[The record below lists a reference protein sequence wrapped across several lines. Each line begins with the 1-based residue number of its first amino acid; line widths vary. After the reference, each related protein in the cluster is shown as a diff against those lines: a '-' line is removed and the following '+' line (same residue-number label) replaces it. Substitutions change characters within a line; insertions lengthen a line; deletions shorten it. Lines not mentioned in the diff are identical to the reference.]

1 MSNFLII
8 GSGISGCTAGLELAQ
23 LGHSVKILESSPFIG
38 GKVLTYCCKATD
50 ECSRCGICI
59 AHTQIHDALH
69 HTNVEI
75 IPGAVVESFSNDGE
89 KASVKVVDSN
99 PKVSYEKCTACDA
112 CVQACPAQCI
122 SKYNRG
128 ELVQYVIDYTNC
140 LLHKGE
146 KCDKCITACKANA
159 ITAEAATG
167 IKEIDADGVLVATGH
182 EPFDATKKP
191 RYGYSRFD
199 NVISGKEAEEILS
212 RQTYLT
218 GPSEDVAFIQ
228 CVGSR
233 DPQIDRNYCS
243 SICCAYALRIAR
255 ILKYRNNE
263 AKVTVYYIDIQNFDK
278 AFSTLRKSMVD
289 SGITFVRGVPFNIE
303 RNGNG
308 KLKLTIVNSLGE
320 KSTAE
325 HDTVVLSVGLGPN
338 ANSKPLATLLGL
350 KEDEFGFYRSDRA
363 NIFVTGTCKE
373 PQDINDSI
381 ASAKS
386 VALDMGN
393 SGK

>member
-23 LGHSVKILESSPFIG
+23 LGHSVTILESSPFVG

-50 ECSRCGICI
+50 ECSRCGVCI

-69 HTNVEI
+69 HKNVDI
-75 IPGAVVESFSNDGE
+75 IPGAVIESFSNDG
-89 KASVKVVDSN
+89 KKVSAKVRASN
-99 PKVSYEKCTACDA
+99 PNVSYEKCTACDA
-112 CVQACPAQCI
+112 CIQACPVQCI

-128 ELVQYVIDYTNC
+128 ELVEYVIDYANC

-146 KCDKCITACKANA
+146 KCDKCVTACKAHA

-167 IKEIDADGVLVATGH
+167 SMEIDAEGVLVATGH

-199 NVISGKEAEEILS
+199 TVFTGKEVEDILS

-218 GPSEDVAFIQ
+218 NPSEDVAFIQ

-243 SICCAYALRIAR
+243 SICCAYALRMAR

-278 AFSTLRKSMVD
+278 AFSTLRKSMID

-308 KLKLTIVNSLGE
+308 KLKLNIENSLGE

-325 HDTVVLSVGLGPN
+325 HDIVVLSVGLGPN
-338 ANSKPLATLLGL
+338 DNSKPLAMLLGL
-350 KEDEFGFYRSDRA
+350 KQDEFGFYQSDSD

-381 ASAKS
+381 ASAKC